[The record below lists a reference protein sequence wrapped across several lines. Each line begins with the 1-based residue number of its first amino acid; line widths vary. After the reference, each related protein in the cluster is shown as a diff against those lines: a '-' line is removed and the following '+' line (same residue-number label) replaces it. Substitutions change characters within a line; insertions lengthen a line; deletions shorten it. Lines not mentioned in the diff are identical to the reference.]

1 VAVCGG
7 ASPILGQET
16 VGGKFTLTENTRF
29 GKKSLPPG
37 AYTFSIEPTG
47 ALQSVD
53 SIQSAGHPVLVIVR
67 PTANAGPIAIIFA
80 MASRSDHAL
89 DSSKLVLEPMNNG
102 MAMHSMYLDQQG
114 LVLDFDWWSAKDKTQ
129 MLAQAARPEPAPAS
143 RSKSTD

>member
-29 GKKSLPPG
+29 GKKFLPPG

-89 DSSKLVLEPMNNG
+89 DSSKIVLEPMNNG